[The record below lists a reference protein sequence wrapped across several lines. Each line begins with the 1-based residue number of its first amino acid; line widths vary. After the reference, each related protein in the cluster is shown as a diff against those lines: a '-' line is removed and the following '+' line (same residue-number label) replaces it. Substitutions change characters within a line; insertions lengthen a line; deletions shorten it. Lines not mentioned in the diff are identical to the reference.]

1 MSTTL
6 VQVNV
11 PSRVR
16 GRVMSLYGM
25 LIIGGPKLGGILIGG
40 LAENLGLPLT
50 IGLSSVLGLF
60 YALGLHL
67 LMPSVR
73 NLD

>member
-1 MSTTL
+1 
-6 VQVNV
+6 V
-11 PSRVR
+11 
-16 GRVMSLYGM
+16 
-25 LIIGGPKLGGILIGG
+25 LIGG

-50 IGLSSVLGLF
+50 IGLSSALALL